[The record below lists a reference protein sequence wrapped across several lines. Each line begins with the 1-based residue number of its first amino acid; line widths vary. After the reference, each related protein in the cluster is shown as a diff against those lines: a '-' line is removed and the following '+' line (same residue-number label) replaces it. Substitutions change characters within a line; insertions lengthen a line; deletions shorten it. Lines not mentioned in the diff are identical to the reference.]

1 MSLRVLFFSI
11 ICLLSFE
18 QKIFAQIKLDG
29 QFKNWTA
36 QNTNINGQQVCYAVS
51 SPVASD
57 PKGLNRAESR
67 IFVSF
72 RPNDKIQNEIS
83 VTSGYN
89 YKASSRVNVAI
100 DKKEFKFETEDNYE
114 NEVATDF
121 SAFAVPVCLKTRQHN
136 PGFPAAA
143 LRSYFPEIA
152 LNVNNK
158 CQIICFGVC
167 PEKCQKNVPEVAER
181 SKKCLKNVPGH
192 LFYIDL
198 TF

>member
-51 SPVASD
+51 SPVAYD

-83 VTSGYN
+83 ITSGYN
-89 YKASSRVNVAI
+89 YKASSRVNVVI
-100 DKKEFKFETEDNYE
+100 DKKEFKFETEDNFAWLTKYE
-114 NEVATDF
+114 EEVAMIELMRKSSQAKISATSAKGSKTTDTF
-121 SAFAVPVCLKTRQHN
+121 SLS
-136 PGFPAAA
+136 GFSDA
-143 LRSYFPEIA
+143 Y
-152 LNVNNK
+152 
-158 CQIICFGVC
+158 
-167 PEKCQKNVPEVAER
+167 EVAK
-181 SKKCLKNVPGH
+181 KKCN
-192 LFYIDL
+192 FI
-198 TF
+198 

>member
-36 QNTNINGQQVCYAVS
+36 QNANINGRQVCYAVS

-57 PKGLNRAESR
+57 PKNLNRAESR
-67 IFVSF
+67 MFVSF

-89 YKASSRVNVAI
+89 YKASSKVNVAI
-100 DKKEFKFETEDNYE
+100 DKKEFRFETEENFAWLTKYE
-114 NEVATDF
+114 E
-121 SAFAVPVCLKTRQHN
+121 
-136 PGFPAAA
+136 
-143 LRSYFPEIA
+143 EIA
-152 LNVNNK
+152 MIELMRK
-158 CQIICFGVC
+158 SSQAKISATSAKGSKTIDTFSLSGFSDAY
-167 PEKCQKNVPEVAER
+167 ETAK
-181 SKKCLKNVPGH
+181 KKCN
-192 LFYIDL
+192 FI
-198 TF
+198 

>member
-1 MSLRVLFFSI
+1 MSIRVLFFSI

-57 PKGLNRAESR
+57 PKNLNRAESR
-67 IFVSF
+67 ISF

-100 DKKEFKFETEDNYE
+100 DKKEFKFETEDNFAWLTKYE
-114 NEVATDF
+114 EEVAMIELMRKSSQAKISATSAKGSKTIDTF
-121 SAFAVPVCLKTRQHN
+121 SLS
-136 PGFPAAA
+136 GFSDAYEAA
-143 LRSYFPEIA
+143 
-152 LNVNNK
+152 K
-158 CQIICFGVC
+158 
-167 PEKCQKNVPEVAER
+167 
-181 SKKCLKNVPGH
+181 KKCN
-192 LFYIDL
+192 FI
-198 TF
+198 

>member
-11 ICLLSFE
+11 IYLFSFE
-18 QKIFAQIKLDG
+18 QKIFSQIKLDG

-51 SPVASD
+51 SPVACD

-100 DKKEFKFETEDNYE
+100 DKKEFKFETEDNFAWLTKYE
-114 NEVATDF
+114 EEVAMIELMRKSSQAKISATSAKGSKTIDTF
-121 SAFAVPVCLKTRQHN
+121 SLS
-136 PGFPAAA
+136 GFSDAYEAA
-143 LRSYFPEIA
+143 
-152 LNVNNK
+152 K
-158 CQIICFGVC
+158 
-167 PEKCQKNVPEVAER
+167 
-181 SKKCLKNVPGH
+181 KKCN
-192 LFYIDL
+192 FI
-198 TF
+198 

>member
-51 SPVASD
+51 SPVAYD

-83 VTSGYN
+83 ITSGYN
-89 YKASSRVNVAI
+89 YKASSRVNVVI
-100 DKKEFKFETEDNYE
+100 DKKEFKFETEDNFAWLTKYE
-114 NEVATDF
+114 EEVAMIELMRKSSQAKISATSAKGSKTTDTF
-121 SAFAVPVCLKTRQHN
+121 SLS
-136 PGFPAAA
+136 GFSDA
-143 LRSYFPEIA
+143 YEIA
-152 LNVNNK
+152 K
-158 CQIICFGVC
+158 
-167 PEKCQKNVPEVAER
+167 
-181 SKKCLKNVPGH
+181 KKCN
-192 LFYIDL
+192 FI
-198 TF
+198 

>member
-1 MSLRVLFFSI
+1 MSLRILFFSI
-11 ICLLSFE
+11 IYLLSFE

-29 QFKNWTA
+29 QFKNWAA

-100 DKKEFKFETEDNYE
+100 DKKEFKFETE
-114 NEVATDF
+114 
-121 SAFAVPVCLKTRQHN
+121 AFTQLK
-136 PGFPAAA
+136 G
-143 LRSYFPEIA
+143 S
-152 LNVNNK
+152 
-158 CQIICFGVC
+158 
-167 PEKCQKNVPEVAER
+167 
-181 SKKCLKNVPGH
+181 
-192 LFYIDL
+192 
-198 TF
+198 